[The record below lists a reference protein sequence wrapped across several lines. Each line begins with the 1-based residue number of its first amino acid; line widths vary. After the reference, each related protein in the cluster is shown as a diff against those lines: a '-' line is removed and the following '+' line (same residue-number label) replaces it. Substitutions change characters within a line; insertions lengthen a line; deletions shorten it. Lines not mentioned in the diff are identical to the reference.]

1 MTAAGALS
9 LGMVGVFALPAYA
22 TVEVEGQ
29 PDGFAQA
36 QRFTTAE
43 TAEVLLPVEGPTA
56 ELDTAEIE
64 RQQRAAEE
72 AAATEQAAAQ
82 ARQEQA
88 QAQATAARVELPAG
102 AGAQGLIDA
111 AYAQLGWNQDCTALV
126 ENALRSIGFGVGD
139 LGTLPGQYTPY
150 GTLVTDGSYAPGDIL
165 IWPGAHVAIY
175 IGNGQAIHGGWFG
188 NQTVIA
194 TAFGTYSGMPSA
206 VVRIG

>member
-1 MTAAGALS
+1 MAAAGALS

-22 TVEVEGQ
+22 TVEVEGL
-29 PDGFAQA
+29 PDGFAQS
-36 QRFTTAE
+36 QRLVTAD
-43 TAEVLLPVEGPTA
+43 VNDVFLPLEGPS
-56 ELDTAEIE
+56 AEIDTTE
-64 RQQRAAEE
+64 IDRQQREAEEAEAAAAEQRRE
-72 AAATEQAAAQ
+72 QAEAQAAATE
-82 ARQEQA
+82 
-88 QAQATAARVELPAG
+88 ARVDLPAG

-139 LGTLPGQYTPY
+139 LGSLTQHYTPY
-150 GTLVTDGSYAPGDIL
+150 GYLVTDGSYAPGDIL